1 MRCSVGHRVI
11 ASNFYLRPR
20 SDGGTM
26 KTLFWFGL
34 AVVVLGL
41 LSFVMPITHTERQ
54 TFQTGGIG
62 IGMSQTEQR
71 PLPAAVGAILVV
83 GGLSMMVGGCRN
95 KI

>member
-1 MRCSVGHRVI
+1 
-11 ASNFYLRPR
+11 
-20 SDGGTM
+20 M

-41 LSFVMPITHTERQ
+41 LSFLIPITHTERQ

-71 PLPAAVGAILVV
+71 RLPAAVGAILIV